1 MGEVPED
8 WRKDRVSPVFSK
20 VQGGDRTP
28 LLCPGGATSEVL
40 CPLLG
45 PSIKERRELLE
56 RVQRRAPKMIKD
68 LEHLLYEEGLGHL
81 ELFSLEKTERI
92 PYQFL

>member
-20 VQGGDRTP
+20 GQGGDRTP

-45 PSIKERRELLE
+45 LSIEERQELLE

-68 LEHLLYEEGLGHL
+68 LEP
-81 ELFSLEKTERI
+81 S
-92 PYQFL
+92 PV